1 MYLYLSLLLYVGVLM
16 LLFYFDYSRNKN
28 IASPIGY
35 FIIME
40 IVRELPFTYFII
52 GDRSII
58 REQAY
63 YNFYYNFDNVFIKYL
78 VIKCIFLLVY
88 YFINKIIISKN
99 NILNDEVIYPKRSVV
114 RTCIPLMFIGI
125 VCYIFFIVK
134 NGGVSVLLSNMSNRA
149 QLFRGSSFVFIFFNM
164 WLFSI
169 FLLFNNYSNKKYR
182 RIFFIM
188 ITIYVICMFVFG
200 GRAQILQPVLM
211 TILIYSI
218 KIKRVKIRSYKTLL
232 ALIATIVFIF
242 GYSLLRQ
249 PGAIGYY
256 LNEPKQL
263 INDVIDESK
272 ELSVELS
279 SVDRQMFV
287 INKFN
292 SNNYWYM
299 KNILLIPK
307 AFIPS
312 SIYSDKPPVDD
323 GVYIW
328 NLAIGNDVEIGSPY
342 EIMAKNSWPLTSL
355 SSGYANLGILG
366 VVIFAIIHSSI
377 VSVLYKK
384 AINKKDLIS
393 ILFYVSVL
401 TTLQIASLQIVQTVT
416 NIIPI
421 IIIYMLLVF
430 FTKVRIIK

>member
-256 LNEPKQL
+256 LNEPKQ
-263 INDVIDESK
+263 
-272 ELSVELS
+272 
-279 SVDRQMFV
+279 
-287 INKFN
+287 
-292 SNNYWYM
+292 
-299 KNILLIPK
+299 
-307 AFIPS
+307 
-312 SIYSDKPPVDD
+312 
-323 GVYIW
+323 
-328 NLAIGNDVEIGSPY
+328 
-342 EIMAKNSWPLTSL
+342 
-355 SSGYANLGILG
+355 
-366 VVIFAIIHSSI
+366 
-377 VSVLYKK
+377 
-384 AINKKDLIS
+384 
-393 ILFYVSVL
+393 
-401 TTLQIASLQIVQTVT
+401 
-416 NIIPI
+416 
-421 IIIYMLLVF
+421 
-430 FTKVRIIK
+430 